1 MPGDDGTDEADERD
15 SRESPKMASF
25 VSFSLPLSLDDVRE
39 SGSPAAPPTWSTSIL
54 SEESTADSIRADAL
68 HRDDDDAP

>member
-1 MPGDDGTDEADERD
+1 MPGDDGTDEAEERD
-15 SRESPKMASF
+15 SRESPNMASC

-39 SGSPAAPPTWSTSIL
+39 SGSPAAPSTWSTSIL

-68 HRDDDDAP
+68 LRDDDDAP